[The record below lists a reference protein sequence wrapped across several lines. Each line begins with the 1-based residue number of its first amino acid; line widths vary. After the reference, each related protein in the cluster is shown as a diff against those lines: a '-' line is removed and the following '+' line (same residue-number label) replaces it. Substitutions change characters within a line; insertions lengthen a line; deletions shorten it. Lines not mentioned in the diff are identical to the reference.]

1 MRKMQLLSKLI
12 PMKSINLRKICRLEG
27 CLLYSSSV
35 LIQTKRQ
42 SGLKALFRYK

>member
-1 MRKMQLLSKLI
+1 MQLLSKLI
-12 PMKSINLRKICRLEG
+12 QMKSINLRKICRLEG

-42 SGLKALFRYK
+42 SEMNALFQYK